1 MTSNTDERC
10 CTSLDDTPMHHA
22 DGGAAPRARASAIR
36 VHSLTPGARTR
47 APQVLDAALASFLRR
62 P

>member
-36 VHSLTPGARTR
+36 AHSLTPRARARARASGARCGAGKLFT
-47 APQVLDAALASFLRR
+47 
-62 P
+62 